1 MKNFALFVCMFIA
14 LSNAA
19 LAQKGTIRLSIIDDD
34 TGEPLI
40 GATALVVG
48 TTIGSVADMDGKAS
62 IANLDPGHYN
72 VQVSFV
78 SYQSQTVQNVEVGAT
93 PVVLTIRMK
102 PESVGLDEVVV
113 EARALRNTE
122 NALLTIQKKSQ
133 VLLDAI
139 SSEQFSKNGD
149 SDAAAAVRR
158 VTGVSVEGGKYIY
171 VRGLGDRYSKTT
183 LNNAGLPSLDPNK
196 NAVQLDLFPSNLIDN
211 IIVYKAFSPELP
223 GDFTGGL
230 VNVVTKDFP
239 DRFTFQASGSTG
251 YNDQTTF
258 NDRFLTSPKSATDF
272 LGFDDGYRAMPTAL
286 KGYNSQNFPAP
297 YINNPE
303 LDKLTKSFKDE
314 KLDNRLAAPF
324 VNHAFSVSLGNQHK
338 LFRESAFGYVTA
350 LSYSRDFEFYDKGRT
365 GRYSAGAG
373 AEQLITESS
382 LSDARGQETVL
393 LSGLLNTSFKINNQ
407 NKIKINT
414 LINQSGVNTSR
425 NQEGLRARPQI
436 DENKRFESRSMSYA
450 ERSMKNIQLGGEHTV
465 RRLSNLYIHWLSSYT
480 LSDQDEPDLKF
491 FANNINI
498 QPDGSIRYGFDA
510 ATSRRPSRFFRNLEE
525 TNLDNQLNFIL
536 PMKIGDDTSGKLK
549 FGVAHTTKERT
560 FREDRLEYFLA
571 NDIRFEGDIEAF
583 LSKENLGVREDGR
596 LGHYLSNVTER
607 RNNYDA
613 DQQVAAAYLAAE
625 LPISRRLKMNGGLRV
640 ETTDINLLSLDG
652 TKGEISEVDFLPALG
667 ATFEI
672 QPEMNLRA
680 NYSKTIARPTF
691 REIAPLATFDFIG
704 DFIQLGNPDLERT
717 VIDNFDLRW
726 EMYPNPTEYVSVSAF
741 YKNFTNPIENT
752 IVPQSGSTDG
762 EYRYNNVDQAILY
775 GVELEVRK
783 SLNFIAP
790 SLENFRVGANV
801 TLMQSEVDIHE
812 AELSALRTFI
822 PDAKPVRDMYN
833 QSPYLINAQLSYN
846 DPVRQW
852 DAHLTYNI
860 FGDRLSFVSTT
871 LPYVY
876 ERSRPELN
884 FSIAKGIGERVNLRL
899 RANNLLNSGFEQTMD
914 YKGEEY
920 TFQSYNWGRSY
931 SLGVSYSI
939 Q

>member
-1 MKNFALFVCMFIA
+1 MKSFVLFISMLFAFSSVT
-14 LSNAA
+14 
-19 LAQKGTIRLSIIDDD
+19 LAQKGIVRLSIFDDE

-40 GATALVVG
+40 GATAVIVG
-48 TTIGSVADMDGKAS
+48 TTTGSVADMDGKAS
-62 IANLDPGHYN
+62 IANLDPGQYDLR
-72 VQVSFV
+72 VSFV
-78 SYQSQTVQNVEVGAT
+78 SYQPQTVQNVSVGDT
-93 PVVLTIRMK
+93 PVLLNIRMK
-102 PESVGLDEVVV
+102 SESVGLDEVVV

-122 NALLTIQKKSQ
+122 NALLTIQRKSL

-149 SDAAAAVRR
+149 SDAASAVRR

-183 LNNAGLPSLDPNK
+183 LNSAALPGLDPNK
-196 NAVQLDLFPSNLIDN
+196 NAVQLDIFPSNLIDN
-211 IIVYKAFSPELP
+211 IIVYKTFSPELP

-239 DRFTFQASGSTG
+239 DRFTFQASASAG
-251 YNDQTTF
+251 YNDQASF
-258 NDRFLTSPKSATDF
+258 NNRFLSSPQSATDF
-272 LGFDDGYRAMPTAL
+272 LGFDKGYRDMPEPL

-297 YINNPE
+297 YINNAE

-314 KLDNRLAAPF
+314 KLDNKLLSPF
-324 VNHAFSVSLGNQHK
+324 LNHAFSVSLGNQHR
-338 LFRESAFGYVTA
+338 LFKEGSFGYVSA
-350 LSYSRDFEFYDKGRT
+350 ISYSRDFEFYDSGRT

-373 AEQLITESS
+373 AEQLITESV
-382 LSDARGQETVL
+382 LIDARGQETVL

-414 LINQSGVNTSR
+414 LINQSGVNASR
-425 NQEGLRARPQI
+425 NQEGLRARPDI
-436 DENKRFESRSMSYA
+436 NENRRFESRSMSYA
-450 ERSMKNIQLGGEHTV
+450 ERAMKNIQVGGEHTV
-465 RRLSNLYIHWLSSYT
+465 KRLNNLYIHWLSSYT
-480 LSDQDEPDLKF
+480 LSDQNEPDLKF
-491 FANNINI
+491 FANNVNI
-498 QPDGSIRYGFDA
+498 QSDGSIRYGFDA

-525 TNLDNQLNFIL
+525 NNLDNQLNFVL
-536 PMKIGDDTSGKLK
+536 PLKVGGDMSGKIK
-549 FGVAHTTKERT
+549 FGGAYTTKERA

-571 NDIRFEGDIEAF
+571 NDIAFEGDIEAF
-583 LSKENLGVREDGR
+583 LAKKNLGVREDGR

-613 DQQVAAAYLAAE
+613 DQQVSAAYLATE
-625 LPISRRLKMNGGLRV
+625 LPIGRRLKLNGGLRV

-652 TKGEISEVDFLPALG
+652 TKGEISEVDFLPAIG
-667 ATFEI
+667 ATFEV
-672 QPEMNLRA
+672 QPEMNIRA

-704 DFIQLGNPDLERT
+704 DFIQLGNPALERT
-717 VIDNFDLRW
+717 MIDNFDLRW
-726 EMYPNPTEYVSVSAF
+726 ELYPRTTEYLSVSAF

-762 EYRYNNVDQAILY
+762 EYRYNNVDKAILY
-775 GVELEVRK
+775 GVEIELRK
-783 SLNFIAP
+783 SLNFISS
-790 SLENFRVGANV
+790 SLENFRLGANV
-801 TLMQSEVDIHE
+801 TLIQSEVDIHE
-812 AELSALRTFI
+812 AELSALRVFV

-833 QSPYLINAQLSYN
+833 QSPYIINAQISYN
-846 DPVRQW
+846 EPVRLW
-852 DAHLTYNI
+852 NAHLTYNV

-876 ERSRPELN
+876 EKSRPELN
-884 FSIAKGIGERVNLRL
+884 FSIAKGIGEKLNIRV
-899 RANNLLNSGFEQTMD
+899 RANNLLNSGFEQTME

-920 TFQSYNWGRSY
+920 VFQSYNWGRSY

>member
-1 MKNFALFVCMFIA
+1 MKNFALLVCLFLT
-14 LSNAA
+14 LSNVA
-19 LAQKGTIRLSIIDDD
+19 LAQKGTIRLSIFDDE

-40 GATALVVG
+40 GATALIVG

-62 IANLDPGHYN
+62 IANLNPGAYDLR
-72 VQVSFV
+72 VSFV
-78 SYQSQTVQNVEVGAT
+78 SYQPQTVQDVGVGED
-93 PVVLTIRMK
+93 PVVLNIRMK

-122 NALLTIQKKSQ
+122 NALLTIQRKSQ

-149 SDAAAAVRR
+149 NDAAAAVRR

-183 LNNAGLPSLDPNK
+183 LNSAALPGLDPNK
-196 NAVQLDLFPSNLIDN
+196 NAVQLDIFPSNLIDN
-211 IIVYKAFSPELP
+211 IIVYKTFSPELP

-239 DRFTFQASGSTG
+239 DRLTFQASASAG
-251 YNDQTTF
+251 YNSQTSF
-258 NDRFLTSPKSATDF
+258 NDRFLSSPRSASDF
-272 LGFDDGYRAMPTAL
+272 LGFDDGYRAMPDPL

-297 YINNPE
+297 YINNAE
-303 LDKLTKSFKDE
+303 LDKLSKSFKDE
-314 KLDNRLAAPF
+314 QLDNKYLSPF
-324 VNHAFSVSLGNQHK
+324 LNHAFSVSLGNQHK
-338 LFRESAFGYVTA
+338 LFKEGAFGYVSA
-350 LSYSRDFEFYDKGRT
+350 LSYSRDFESYDTGFT

-373 AEQLITESS
+373 AEQLITESK
-382 LSDARGQETVL
+382 LNDARGTETVL

-425 NQEGLRARPQI
+425 NQEGLRARPEI
-436 DENKRFESRSMSYA
+436 NENKRFESRSMSYA
-450 ERSMKNIQLGGEHTV
+450 ERNMKNIQVGGEHTV
-465 RRLSNLYIHWLSSYT
+465 RHLNNLNIHWLSSYT

-491 FANNINI
+491 FANNVNI

-510 ATSRRPSRFFRNLEE
+510 ATSRRPSRFFRNLQEN
-525 TNLDNQLNFIL
+525 NLDNQLNFVL
-536 PMKIGDDTSGKLK
+536 PFALGDDMPGKLK
-549 FGVAHTTKERT
+549 FGVAYTTKERT

-571 NDIRFEGDIEAF
+571 NDIKFEGDITAF
-583 LSKENLGVREDGR
+583 LAEENLGLREGGS
-596 LGHYLSNVTER
+596 LGHYLANVTER

-613 DQQVAAAYLAAE
+613 DQQVAAAYLATE
-625 LPISRRLKMNGGLRV
+625 LPLGRRLKVNGGLRV
-640 ETTDINLLSLDG
+640 ETTDISLLSLDG
-652 TKGEISEVDFLPALG
+652 TKGEISEVDFLPAIG
-667 ATFEI
+667 ATYEV

-680 NYSKTIARPTF
+680 HYSKTIARPTF

-704 DFIQLGNPDLERT
+704 DFIQLGNPELERT

-726 EMYPNPTEYVSVSAF
+726 EMYPNPTEYLSVSAF

-775 GVELEVRK
+775 GIELEIRK
-783 SLNFIAP
+783 SLSFIAP
-790 SLENFRVGANV
+790 ALEKFKLGANV

-833 QSPYLINAQLSYN
+833 QSPYIVNAQLSYN
-846 DPVRQW
+846 DHVKQW
-852 DAHLTYNI
+852 NANLTYNI

-884 FSIAKGIGERVNLRL
+884 FSVAKGIGERINLRL
-899 RANNLLNSGFEQTMD
+899 RANNLLNSGFEQTME

-920 TFQSYNWGRSY
+920 TFQRYNWGRSY
-931 SLGVSYSI
+931 SLGLSYSI